1 MVTVKFANQTHERC
15 VIEDRS
21 LDPNAAQLLEQRLG
35 TGAKGGA
42 TIRRDESGLI
52 VRSIEAKQEGAK
64 QVLTWIDGC
73 QHDEDLALKHWRVLE
88 VGVDEAPG
96 QRREIASV
104 FRKSA
109 SVRLADVA
117 RQNPA
122 NAHIELERPALRM

>member
-1 MVTVKFANQTHERC
+1 SSTPTSRTRQCFSA
-15 VIEDRS
+15 RS
-21 LDPNAAQLLEQRLG
+21 SSCWHP
-35 TGAKGGA
+35 
-42 TIRRDESGLI
+42 
-52 VRSIEAKQEGAK
+52 SIEAKQEGAK
-64 QVLTWIDGC
+64 QVLSWIDGC

-104 FRKSA
+104 FRKST
-109 SVRLADVA
+109 SLRFADVA